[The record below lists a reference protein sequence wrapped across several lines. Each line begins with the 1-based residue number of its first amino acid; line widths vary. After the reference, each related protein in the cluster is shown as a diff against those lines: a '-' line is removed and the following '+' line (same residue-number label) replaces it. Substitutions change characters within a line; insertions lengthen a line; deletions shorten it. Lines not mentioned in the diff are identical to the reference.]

1 MADNKEKNKWSD
13 FIVTSIGACLAA
25 PEEKK
30 SDPCIVVA
38 YIVSGEKTVS
48 FTTMDLPAKNKLY
61 TRDDF
66 ISAIKVAEG
75 VKNVTYVGAAGNN
88 KDVYFCRAHEG
99 KIIDVVDRDYE
110 SGAFREGFSEVHASG
125 LKFSVD
131 GGKFVPGKPLRKIS
145 LDISSV
151 TESVHQK
158 NTYEYAVINAYNAC
172 LLGKIFEREE
182 LQLETR
188 DKKAIR
194 FEVRTSCSRFL
205 DESVMYV
212 YPVFRGAEDVADYY
226 ETEEFNYIDGDDSYT
241 KKYKIIYTNR
251 LMDYNLVR
259 L

>member
-38 YIVSGEKTVS
+38 YIASGEKAVS
-48 FTTMDLPAKNKLY
+48 YLTMDLPSKNKLY

-66 ISAIKVAEG
+66 LAAVKTAEG
-75 VKNVTYVGAAGNN
+75 VKNVTYTGAAGNE
-88 KDVYFCRAHEG
+88 KDVYFCRSHEG

-110 SGAFREGFSEVHASG
+110 SGAFKEGFSEVHASK
-125 LKFSVD
+125 LKFSID
-131 GGKFVPGKPLRKIS
+131 GGSFAPGKPLRKIS
-145 LDISSV
+145 LCISAT
-151 TESVHQK
+151 TESVYEK

-188 DKKAIR
+188 DRKAIR
-194 FEVRTSCSRFL
+194 FEVRTSSSRFL

-212 YPVFRGAEDVADYY
+212 FPVFRGSEDVADYY
-226 ETEEFNYIDGDDSYT
+226 ETEEFNYIDGDDCYT

-251 LMDYNLVR
+251 LTDYNIVR